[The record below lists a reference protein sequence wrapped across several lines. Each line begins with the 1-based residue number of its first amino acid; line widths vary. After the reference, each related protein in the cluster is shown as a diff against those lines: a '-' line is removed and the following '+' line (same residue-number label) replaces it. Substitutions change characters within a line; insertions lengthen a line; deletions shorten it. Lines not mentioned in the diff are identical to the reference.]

1 MDGLTLV
8 TIAALMIPVAVI
20 VAILV
25 YHFTRHSMLQTE
37 QQLTEQM
44 EAMESQ
50 TARERDAYQEMG
62 HIYEHVRNY
71 HPYIIY
77 VFDRYKEL
85 RSATVSAAKM
95 IGFAD
100 GNIPEQTG
108 VSYFIECG
116 VGKEVID
123 EIIETLRKGHDYYN
137 VLELKLKDAQGS
149 FQIHAQQ
156 RKNADGEV
164 EGCIVFVM
172 DVTKQIQQNE
182 KVVEALRMRDR
193 LILAMSHEVRTP
205 LNAIIGSADLMMLT
219 DNLSEQEKVHMQNIR
234 EASQVLLNI
243 VNETIDYAKIE
254 SNEMKVEN
262 KRFDFLECLLQIR
275 TALYVKTLNKGID
288 FFLDIEPD
296 IPKHIIG
303 DEARLRQVISHL
315 LSNAIRYTDEGFI
328 RLRISKKKRGD
339 RSCLLY
345 EIEDTGIGIREEKQ
359 KNIFK
364 AFSQISE
371 KEHVY
376 RSGIGLGL
384 MVCQKLVSLMGGEI
398 KFHSEWETGTT
409 FYFELELLG
418 SENDSIAQVRQPDQ
432 KSILICSDDELLAR
446 HLVDM
451 AEKLK
456 VRACWNH
463 EMNMVEEFYTHI
475 MIDNKMSNA
484 REWLEREMPY
494 SCEKI
499 LVIEDSRS
507 TSRAMKKADRI
518 MYYPIVCNMIADVL
532 NKSELSNFNREK
544 KGKRDLIFKVNGLN
558 CLVVDDNS
566 VNTMV
571 ATNILKQFGFITE
584 EANSAAIAFKKIYA
598 KKYDIIFMDYQ
609 MPEMDGI
616 EATAEVR
623 KLEYGKDTLIFALTA
638 NITEDIVTKFKDAG
652 ANDIIAKPLEL
663 KELSEL
669 LQKWIPE
676 ENETTEKKESC
687 IVYAPAEEEPEMNE
701 ENPEMAAFVQAMK
714 QVPEIDVKLGL
725 SHVLG
730 DMDGYVKILG
740 ISNSNI
746 SQAFESIKEL
756 IPHEKYD
763 DMRIHFHSLKGI
775 FANIGAQ
782 DISEE
787 SKKMEF
793 AARDHDHIFIKTYLQ
808 GYLEC
813 VDRFMESLE
822 RGLAEFKQGNEEET
836 GSVVLSC
843 AEKKKL
849 LEELSYLISRFEIN
863 DVGEILTRLIAA
875 SEKEEKDILIK
886 TKNEIEN
893 FQYDK
898 ALELLAELSKE

>member
-8 TIAALMIPVAVI
+8 TAAALIIPVAVI

-25 YHFTRHSMLQTE
+25 YQITRRSLLQTE

-44 EAMESQ
+44 EVMETQ
-50 TARERDAYQEMG
+50 TVRERESYQEM
-62 HIYEHVRNY
+62 EHVYQHVKNY

-85 RSATVSAAKM
+85 RSATISAAKL

-100 GNIPEQTG
+100 GNIPEQIG
-108 VSYFIECG
+108 PSYFIECG
-116 VGKEVID
+116 VEKKVVD
-123 EIIETLRKGHDYYN
+123 EIVETLKKGHDYYN
-137 VLELKLKDAQGS
+137 VLELKLKSAEGS

-156 RKNADGEV
+156 MKDDKGEPD
-164 EGCIVFVM
+164 GCIIFVM

-219 DNLSEQEKVHMQNIR
+219 DTLSEKERVHMQNIR
-234 EASQVLLNI
+234 EASHVLLNI
-243 VNETIDYAKIE
+243 VNETLDYAKIE

-275 TALYVKTLNKGID
+275 TALYIKTLNKGID

-303 DEARLRQVISHL
+303 DEVRLRQVLSHL

-328 RLRISKKKRGD
+328 RLRITKKEKGD
-339 RSCLLY
+339 RTYLLY
-345 EIEDTGIGIREEKQ
+345 EVEDTGIGIREEKQ
-359 KNIFK
+359 KNIFT
-364 AFSQISE
+364 AFSQVSE
-371 KEHVY
+371 KEHAY
-376 RSGIGLGL
+376 RSGIGIGL

-398 KFHSEWETGTT
+398 KVHSEWEKGTT
-409 FYFELELLG
+409 FYFELELVG
-418 SENDSIAQVRQPDQ
+418 SENDSIAQVKQADQ
-432 KSILICSDDELLAR
+432 KSILICSDDELLAK
-446 HLVDM
+446 HLVEM
-451 AEKLK
+451 AGKLK

-463 EMNMVEEFYTHI
+463 EMDMVEEFYTHI

-507 TSRAMKKADRI
+507 ASRAMKKADRI

-532 NKSELSNFNREK
+532 NKSELSNFNRKK
-544 KGKRDLIFKVNGLN
+544 KGKRELIFKVDGLN

-566 VNTMV
+566 VNTLV
-571 ATNILKQFGFITE
+571 ATNILKQFGFVTE
-584 EANSAAIAFKKIYA
+584 EASSAALALKKIYA
-598 KKYDIIFMDYQ
+598 KRYDIIFMDYQ

-616 EATAEVR
+616 EGTREVR
-623 KLEYGKDTLIFALTA
+623 KLKYGKDALIFALTA

-676 ENETTEKKESC
+676 ENTNEEKKESC
-687 IVYAPAEEEPEMNE
+687 VVYAPEEKEPSEEEESPEMT
-701 ENPEMAAFVQAMK
+701 AFLQAMK
-714 QVPEIDVKLGL
+714 LVPEIDVKLGL

-730 DMDGYVKILG
+730 DMEGYVKILE

-746 SQAFESIKEL
+746 SQAYESIKEL
-756 IPHEKYD
+756 IPPEKYD
-763 DMRIHFHSLKGI
+763 EMRIHFHSLKGI
-775 FANIGAQ
+775 FANIGGQ

-793 AARDHDHIFIKTYLQ
+793 AARDHDHVFIKTYLE
-808 GYLEC
+808 GYLDSVEK
-813 VDRFMESLE
+813 FMESLE
-822 RGLAEFKQGNEEET
+822 KALSEYKQENEEEAEV
-836 GSVVLSC
+836 VVLSPE
-843 AEKKKL
+843 EKKKL

-863 DVGEILTRLIAA
+863 DVGEILAKLIAA
-875 SEKEEKDILIK
+875 SEKEEKEILIK
-886 TKNEIEN
+886 TNNEIEN

-898 ALELLAELSKE
+898 ALELLAELSK

>member
-8 TIAALMIPVAVI
+8 TAAALMVPVAVI

-25 YHFTRHSMLQTE
+25 YQITRRSMMQAE

-44 EAMESQ
+44 EAMETQ
-50 TARERDAYQEMG
+50 TAREHDAYREMG

-77 VFDRYKEL
+77 VFDRFKEL
-85 RSATVSAAKM
+85 RSATVSAAKL
-95 IGFAD
+95 IGFED
-100 GNIPEQTG
+100 GEVPEQTG
-108 VSYFIECG
+108 ISHFIECG
-116 VGKEVID
+116 VKKEVVD
-123 EIIETLRKGHDYYN
+123 EIIETLDKGHDYYN
-137 VLELKLKDAQGS
+137 VLELKLKSIEGS
-149 FQIHAQQ
+149 FQVHAQQ
-156 RKNADGEV
+156 MKNSEGE
-164 EGCIVFVM
+164 EDGCIVFVM

-262 KRFDFLECLLQIR
+262 KRFDFLESLLQIR

-303 DEARLRQVISHL
+303 DETRLRQVLSHL

-328 RLRISKKKRGD
+328 RLRISRKERGD
-339 RSCLLY
+339 RTCLLY
-345 EIEDTGIGIREEKQ
+345 EVEDTGIGIREEKQ
-359 KNIFK
+359 RDIFK

-371 KEHVY
+371 KEHAY

-398 KFHSEWETGTT
+398 KFRSEWEKGTT
-409 FYFELELLG
+409 FYFELELVG
-418 SENDSIAQVRQPDQ
+418 SENDSIAQVRQAEQ
-432 KSILICSDDELLAR
+432 KSILICSDDELLAK

-451 AEKLK
+451 AGKLG

-544 KGKRDLIFKVNGLN
+544 KGKRDLIFKVGSLN

-571 ATNILKQFGFITE
+571 ATNILKQFGLVTE
-584 EANSAAIAFKKIYA
+584 EANSAAMALKKIYA

-609 MPEMDGI
+609 MPKMDGI
-616 EATAEVR
+616 EATVEVR
-623 KLEYGKDTLIFALTA
+623 KLEYGKDALIFALTA
-638 NITEDIVTKFKDAG
+638 NITDDIVAKFKDAG

-676 ENETTEKKESC
+676 ESENAGGRGNN
-687 IVYAPAEEEPEMNE
+687 IVYAPAQPEPDEETD
-701 ENPEMAAFVQAMK
+701 NPEMAAFMQAMK
-714 QVPEIDVKLGL
+714 QVSEIDVKLGL

-730 DMDGYVKILG
+730 DMEGYIKILG

-756 IPHEKYD
+756 IPPEKYD
-763 DMRIHFHSLKGI
+763 EMRIHFHSLKGI

-782 DISEE
+782 DISDE

-793 AARDHDHIFIKTYLQ
+793 AARDHDYVYIKTYLE
-808 GYLEC
+808 GYIDS

-822 RGLAEFKQGNEEET
+822 RALVEFRKDNEEET
-836 GSVVLSC
+836 EAVVLSPE
-843 AEKKKL
+843 EKKKL

-863 DVGEILTRLIAA
+863 DVGEILAKLIAA
-875 SEKEEKDILIK
+875 SEKEEKEILIK
-886 TKNEIEN
+886 VKNEIEN

-898 ALELLAELSKE
+898 ALELLTELSK